1 MISIISGTFNIIFQD
16 AFRHID
22 YGDSYSSDQAGSP
35 GRGPHCSLLTSGRSN
50 PNSWFIFA
58 RTKGELEK
66 SVKGLEFSYT
76 SIFRPGILER
86 GDLTRFEEKIVSK
99 W

>member
-1 MISIISGTFNIIFQD
+1 MTSIISGTFNIFQD

-22 YGDSYSSDQAGSP
+22 YEIPIRLIKLAHQAGV
-35 GRGPHCSLLTSGRSN
+35 PHCSLLTSGRSN
-50 PNSWFIFA
+50 PNSWFTFA
-58 RTKGELEK
+58 RTKGELEN
-66 SVKGLEFSYT
+66 SIKGLEFSYT